1 MSSSTGATTFDGS
14 ASDPVA
20 VLREVDAL
28 LTALAEPGL
37 WTVADAELLRLT
49 CAAESTRRKVEA
61 LRLGIV
67 AEVSARD
74 LARQAGARSTSEWL
88 VQKTR
93 VGRAEARRTVRAA
106 ERLSAH
112 APKVRDEL
120 AAGGIGLGHAS
131 AIADVMAILHSRATR
146 FQSPVTYDVLR
157 AAEATLLDLAA
168 TLDPAHL
175 ATAGTHLIDR
185 VDPDWNPFD
194 SDDAVLAQEAQR
206 EFTCTPRPDGGT
218 RFSGG
223 ADPEGR
229 AIIEAA
235 LSPLS
240 APRPTTAEGRDR
252 RSPAQRRGEALV
264 ELCRRQLDAEDKPT
278 EGGGAGTTVCATC
291 TLEHLQGQLAEA
303 DPTLDF
309 GTTIALESLRRL
321 VCDAWT

>member
-120 AAGGIGLGHAS
+120 AAGGVGPGGARGHPGG
-131 AIADVMAILHSRATR
+131 I
-146 FQSPVTYDVLR
+146 
-157 AAEATLLDLAA
+157 
-168 TLDPAHL
+168 
-175 ATAGTHLIDR
+175 
-185 VDPDWNPFD
+185 
-194 SDDAVLAQEAQR
+194 AVL
-206 EFTCTPRPDGGT
+206 
-218 RFSGG
+218 
-223 ADPEGR
+223 
-229 AIIEAA
+229 
-235 LSPLS
+235 
-240 APRPTTAEGRDR
+240 APRPTPFP
-252 RSPAQRRGEALV
+252 S
-264 ELCRRQLDAEDKPT
+264 
-278 EGGGAGTTVCATC
+278 
-291 TLEHLQGQLAEA
+291 
-303 DPTLDF
+303 
-309 GTTIALESLRRL
+309 
-321 VCDAWT
+321 